1 LWRACG
7 LLLVACGL
15 KFIKKFLRALQVR
28 LRQLAMVHREP
39 GQQVVVFNSFHLSKY
54 ILYYPSEHVKLE
66 ACCLLLEAW
75 PRSQPR
81 YLTELAPAYLTPG
94 PSSQHIT
101 VYVGWPVIE
110 TRAQGGSS
118 ASQSYHPH

>member
-1 LWRACG
+1 

-75 PRSQPR
+75 A
-81 YLTELAPAYLTPG
+81 LTLAL
-94 PSSQHIT
+94 
-101 VYVGWPVIE
+101 
-110 TRAQGGSS
+110 RAVKHVEAGVLYFNSLGDRPTSN
-118 ASQSYHPH
+118 